1 MEQNRRVS
9 MRTRVQAKNELGFG
23 NDNVQLA
30 FVPDYEDGR
39 NKEWAAA
46 TPSLTFSMTVTKE
59 IADQFEVG
67 EKITFYAQPT
77 AQETESEES
86 DGERQSS
93 DQ

>member
-1 MEQNRRVS
+1 MEQNTRVS

-39 NKEWAAA
+39 NSEWAAA

-59 IADQFEVG
+59 IADRFDVG
-67 EKITFYAQPT
+67 EKITFYAEPT
-77 AQETESEES
+77 PAEEEEKEGDS
-86 DGERQSS
+86 GE
-93 DQ
+93 